1 MKLSNDTVGILKNFA
16 SINQNLIIKEGS
28 ELTTMSAMKNI
39 VARAKV
45 METFPKEVAIY
56 DLNEFLAA
64 LSLFTTP
71 VLDFQDQFVT
81 MSEEGNPRN
90 SLKYFYSDP
99 SVVTSPSKMITMPSE
114 EVTFTLN
121 DDTVNQLKR
130 AAGVISSPDLAL
142 ENNLLTVKDKKND
155 TANNYSINVDCKA
168 EENADYTFF
177 FKVENLKLL
186 GGDYRVAVSSK
197 FISHFKNTKSDI
209 EYWIALELNLNI
221 MFNLKE
227 LYYGKLF
234 VGREVSLETIDDCV
248 LPNHLKDTF
257 KEFVKNKSI
266 PNIILCGSAGVG
278 KTTVAKAMINEI
290 GATYMMINGSEESG
304 IDVLRTKIK
313 NFASTVSLEG
323 GRKYI
328 ILDEADYLNPQS
340 TQPALR
346 GFMEEFHKN
355 CGFILTCNYKNRLI
369 EPLHSRCSGIDFTIN
384 NGEKIKLAETFFV
397 KVKDILDGEGIKYEP
412 KAVAELI
419 NKHFPDWRRVLNE
432 LQRYSATGQIDAGV
446 LVNISEKNIGELM
459 HALKGKEFTNVR
471 KWIVANLDNDHTRIY
486 RRIYDS
492 LYDHLDPNTIPHA
505 VVILGD
511 YQYKSAFVAD
521 QEINMLACLTE
532 IMGVV
537 KFR

>member
-1 MKLSNDTVGILKNFA
+1 MENF
-16 SINQNLIIKEGS
+16 LWVE
-28 ELTTMSAMKNI
+28 
-39 VARAKV
+39 
-45 METFPKEVAIY
+45 
-56 DLNEFLAA
+56 
-64 LSLFTTP
+64 
-71 VLDFQDQFVT
+71 
-81 MSEEGNPRN
+81 
-90 SLKYFYSDP
+90 KYRP
-99 SVVTSPSKMITMPSE
+99 
-114 EVTFTLN
+114 
-121 DDTVNQLKR
+121 
-130 AAGVISSPDLAL
+130 
-142 ENNLLTVKDKKND
+142 
-155 TANNYSINVDCKA
+155 
-168 EENADYTFF
+168 
-177 FKVENLKLL
+177 
-186 GGDYRVAVSSK
+186 
-197 FISHFKNTKSDI
+197 
-209 EYWIALELNLNI
+209 
-221 MFNLKE
+221 
-227 LYYGKLF
+227 
-234 VGREVSLETIDDCV
+234 ETIDDCV

-266 PNIILCGSAGVG
+266 PNIILSGGAGVG
-278 KTTVAKAMINEI
+278 KTTVARAMINEI

-304 IDVLRTKIK
+304 IDILRTKIK

-397 KVKDILDGEGIKYEP
+397 KIKDILDGEGIKYEP